1 MLQKPKSRR
10 SLRSLGDV
18 PGSVASGVSAR
29 TRSRTLPGPEGGPF
43 NSPRNKGRRGFPSS
57 PASLE
62 RAAGGSCV
70 VRFHGSF
77 RSCEPAPG
85 PPVLPF
91 SPSRSRVWVVEDV
104 ARTDL
109 PQLRGGAERGDAAV
123 PVALG
128 QLRLRLQLQPHPV
141 TRRQPRLGSDPAG
154 PAPARAA
161 LRPPPPGGPTAV
173 DVEMGPLWPGSQ
185 RKVQNWSSASLV
197 PWLSPLFIEFLG
209 GEGNL
214 CFTKIESKIV

>member
-1 MLQKPKSRR
+1 M
-10 SLRSLGDV
+10 RSLGDV

-43 NSPRNKGRRGFPSS
+43 NSPRNKRRRGFPSS

-91 SPSRSRVWVVEDV
+91 SPLQVTGLGRRRCRAHRPSPATRRSR
-104 ARTDL
+104 AR
-109 PQLRGGAERGDAAV
+109 
-123 PVALG
+123 
-128 QLRLRLQLQPHPV
+128 
-141 TRRQPRLGSDPAG
+141 RRRSPCR
-154 PAPARAA
+154 ARAA
-161 LRPPPPGGPTAV
+161 TASATAPASSSDAQAAAARQRPRGSRTCAGGLAPPAARRTNCSRRRNGSAV
-173 DVEMGPLWPGSQ
+173 ARVAAEGS
-185 RKVQNWSSASLV
+185 KLE
-197 PWLSPLFIEFLG
+197 FCFLG
-209 GEGNL
+209 SVAKS
-214 CFTKIESKIV
+214 FIY